1 MGDDNAQ
8 TKETARN
15 VELLRS
21 VMEDVEKRKAA
32 TQQARERQLERLHAA
47 QARVAATTRRRLTS
61 GVSGGVG
68 GGSAVAGSSAAG
80 AAAAAEAER
89 KVQEA
94 SRIGVKGHL
103 DVDELV
109 KFIES
114 EGTGGGAKRSKNA
127 LRGKR
132 RTGAKR

>member
-1 MGDDNAQ
+1 
-8 TKETARN
+8 
-15 VELLRS
+15 
-21 VMEDVEKRKAA
+21 
-32 TQQARERQLERLHAA
+32 LERLHAA
-47 QARVAATTRRRLTS
+47 QARVAATTKRRLTT
-61 GVSGGVG
+61 GPGAGAGEVG
-68 GGSAVAGSSAAG
+68 VAGSSAAG

-103 DVDELV
+103 EVDELV
-109 KFIES
+109 KFITG
-114 EGTGGGAKRSKNA
+114 EGEGPKRSSKNA